1 MWQSYICTVSAL
13 DICISP
19 GRVTPEIYAELVAAV
34 NVSYALDYYAPLVLS
49 LQDCNF
55 VRDTFTT
62 ITSLYCPHLE
72 HYLKMVNAGLALIS
86 VGVMLCLVLWIVY
99 ANRPRREEVFAKPV
113 VKVAGSRKQSAG
125 NEGELP

>member
-1 MWQSYICTVSAL
+1 M
-13 DICISP
+13 
-19 GRVTPEIYAELVAAV
+19 TPEIYSELVAAV

-49 LQDCNF
+49 LQDCKF

-62 ITSLYCPHLE
+62 ITTMYCPHLE
-72 HYLKMVNAGLALIS
+72 QYLKMVNAGLALIS

-113 VKVAGSRKQSAG
+113 VMVAGSRKQSAG
-125 NEGELP
+125 NEGELC